1 MLGINKEFKP
11 RFLRQYANLNQI
23 MNDAITGYVNDVKSK
38 SFPNEK
44 EEY

>member
-1 MLGINKEFKP
+1 KP
-11 RFLRQYANLNQI
+11 RFLRQYANLNEI
-23 MNDAITGYVNDVKSK
+23 MNTAIKKYISDVKTK